1 MITASFFVSSTVV
14 MRCWWYALENKLLPW
29 PDVMV
34 KSSSWIKLLLV
45 LVMVMVSVVTMAPMY
60 SPQMEIEDMSDSSK
74 RNARSANPSSIAAG
88 TVDKIK
94 ILIHGRFLQ
103 ILRNG
108 TVDGTQDENSDD
120 SEFKIFLS
128 TIPKVYFWK
137 PFLILP
143 LNATRSII
151 FKGRQNLKNNFSWL
165 FLMVMP
171 VFGENFTY

>member
-1 MITASFFVSSTVV
+1 
-14 MRCWWYALENKLLPW
+14 
-29 PDVMV
+29 
-34 KSSSWIKLLLV
+34 
-45 LVMVMVSVVTMAPMY
+45 MVSVVTMAPMY

-128 TIPKVYFWK
+128 TIPKVYF
-137 PFLILP
+137 
-143 LNATRSII
+143 
-151 FKGRQNLKNNFSWL
+151 
-165 FLMVMP
+165 
-171 VFGENFTY
+171 